1 MRTLALIVSLLLIGA
16 LSSPAQEFKRTATTG
31 FVFLEIP
38 VSARS
43 AALGEA
49 SVALSDL
56 GAEGVFVN
64 PAAVG
69 FAPLTHSASFSYSP
83 WFADIAHY
91 SASYAYNAP
100 FGVIAVSAVVMDY
113 GTMDRYIRVPGSRSF
128 ESSGVF
134 SAQSS
139 AFGLTYS
146 RQLTDRFSFGLS
158 LKYVSET
165 IDSYRASNVVFDGGV
180 LYYTGFS
187 SLRLAA
193 AIQNFGTDAKFIND
207 AFKMPAMLR
216 LGVAMEVLGTSAS
229 DSRLTALVEA
239 VHPSDASERINVG
252 LEFAWMR
259 MVVLRG
265 GYKFLY
271 DEESYSVGLG
281 WYGRESL
288 GVPVGVSFSYSSYGR
303 LGNILRFS
311 LEAGLE

>member
-1 MRTLALIVSLLLIGA
+1 MRSLPVIVSLLVVCV
-16 LSSPAQEFKRTATTG
+16 LSSTAQDFKRTATTG

-69 FAPLTHSASFSYSP
+69 FTSLTHSASFSYSP
-83 WFADIAHY
+83 WFAQIAHY
-91 SASYAYNAP
+91 AASYAFRSP
-100 FGVIAVSAVVMDY
+100 IGVFAVSTVVMDY
-113 GTMDRYIRVPGSRSF
+113 GTMDRYIRAPGSRSF
-128 ESSGVF
+128 ESSGTF
-134 SAQSS
+134 SAQSA

-146 RQLTDRFSFGLS
+146 RQLTDRFSFGVS
-158 LKYVSET
+158 LKYVNET
-165 IDSYRASNVVFDGGV
+165 IDSYRASNIVFDGGV

-216 LGVAMEVLGTSAS
+216 LGVAMEVFGNNESET
-229 DSRLTALVEA
+229 RLTALVEA
-239 VHPSDASERINVG
+239 LHPSDADERINVG
-252 LEFAWMR
+252 MELAWMR
-259 MVVLRG
+259 MLFLRG

-288 GVPVGVSFSYSSYGR
+288 SLPVGISFSYSNYGR
-303 LGNILRFS
+303 LGNIIRFS

>member
-1 MRTLALIVSLLLIGA
+1 MKQVSAIGIILASLAVSA
-16 LSSPAQEFKRTATTG
+16 SAQEFKRTATTG

-49 SVALSDL
+49 SVALSDV

-64 PAAVG
+64 PGAVG
-69 FAPLTHSASFSYSP
+69 FSPRQHSVSFSYSP
-83 WFADIAHY
+83 WFAEIAHY
-91 SASYAYNAP
+91 AASYAYNSP
-100 FGVIAVSAVVMDY
+100 IGVVAVSAVVMDY
-113 GTMDRYIRVPGSRSF
+113 GTMDRFVRIPGSRSF
-128 ESSGVF
+128 ESSGTF
-134 SAQSS
+134 SAQSA

-146 RQLTDRFSFGLS
+146 RQLTDRFSFGVS
-158 LKYVSET
+158 LKYVNET
-165 IDSYRASNVVFDGGV
+165 IDAYKASNMVFDGGI

-216 LGVAMEVLGTSAS
+216 LGAAMEIVGDKDAET
-229 DSRLTALVEA
+229 RLTALVDA
-239 VHPSDASERINVG
+239 LHPSDATERINVG
-252 LEFAWMR
+252 LELAWMR
-259 MVVLRG
+259 MLVLRG

-288 GVPVGVSFSYSSYGR
+288 GLPVGISFAYSSYGR

>member
-1 MRTLALIVSLLLIGA
+1 MNRSLIIAALGAVSVLSLA
-16 LSSPAQEFKRTATTG
+16 AQDFKRTATTG

-43 AALGEA
+43 ASLGEA

-56 GAEGVFVN
+56 GSEGVFVN
-64 PAAVG
+64 PASVG
-69 FAPLTHSASFSYSP
+69 FATLSHAASFSYSP
-83 WFADIAHY
+83 WFADISHY
-91 SASYAYNAP
+91 AASYAYNSP
-100 FGVIAVSAVVMDY
+100 FGVVAMSAVVMDY
-113 GTMDRYIRVPGSRSF
+113 GTMDRYLRVPGSRSF
-128 ESSGVF
+128 SSSGTF

-139 AFGLTYS
+139 ALALTYA
-146 RQLTDRFSFGLS
+146 RQLTDKFSFGLS
-158 LKYVSET
+158 LKYVNET
-165 IDSYRASNVVFDGGV
+165 IDAYSASNVVFDGGV

-216 LGVAMEVLGTSAS
+216 LGVAMELVGDNTSQVKVTGM
-229 DSRLTALVEA
+229 LEAL
-239 VHPSDASERINVG
+239 HPSDADERINAGVE
-252 LEFAWMR
+252 LWWMQ
-259 MVVLRG
+259 MVALRA

-271 DEESYSVGLG
+271 DEESFSLGLG

-288 GVPVGVSFSYSSYGR
+288 SLPVGISFSYSDYGR